1 MHGTP
6 QGSTQDRTGAH
17 GTAQRDTQDRT
28 EKRSNAYRASFNK
41 PSVLASRNGFWSG
54 SCPCE
59 RCAMGTGLGIRLRG
73 PCPSSSVQWV
83 LVSGVAGACPG
94 LSRRRSLQTG
104 VAADL
109 SRQFVSNKDPLAG
122 PFSDPRMGVQRP
134 MPHCKGCW
142 GPFSL
147 VFGPPFLFA
156 FGGLCVAISGMPCIF
171 LFWHLRRR
179 GPPLCRV
186 ERFAHLC

>member
-73 PCPSSSVQWV
+73 PCPSSSMQWV

-109 SRQFVSNKDPLAG
+109 SRQFVSNKDPLVVPHLSVG
-122 PFSDPRMGVQRP
+122 MGVRSTLPFSEEKTYIQDQSRV
-134 MPHCKGCW
+134 
-142 GPFSL
+142 FSKKTYTL
-147 VFGPPFLFA
+147 H
-156 FGGLCVAISGMPCIF
+156 MY
-171 LFWHLRRR
+171 R
-179 GPPLCRV
+179 CR
-186 ERFAHLC
+186 AKQYWS